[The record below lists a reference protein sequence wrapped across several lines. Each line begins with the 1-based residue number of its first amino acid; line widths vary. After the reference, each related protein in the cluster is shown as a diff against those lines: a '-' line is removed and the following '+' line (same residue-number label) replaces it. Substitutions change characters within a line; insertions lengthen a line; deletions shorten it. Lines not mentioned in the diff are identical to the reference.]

1 LDSPFFLVTYHR
13 WRGRRF
19 QFIAGKYFHHVTVED
34 AMAKSKNRVCLV
46 DDDAAFRE
54 AFRLAVKTAGFET
67 VSYGSAQ
74 EFLAAFEPAKI
85 FCLVL
90 DIRLPGMSGLELQ
103 EILKARKTHIPILVL
118 TGHGDI
124 PMAVQ
129 AIKNGAMDFLEK
141 PFKLDTLVER
151 LHQAQDRYGQSQKLE
166 QERQEIASRISRL
179 TPRELQVFGL
189 MADGMKNMAIAKHL
203 GISRKTL
210 DIHRTKVV
218 EKMKARTWA
227 DLARWRMLHESGA
240 DGTVTLKPGSY
251 IS

>member
-1 LDSPFFLVTYHR
+1 VIPPLAWFSSAF
-13 WRGRRF
+13 
-19 QFIAGKYFHHVTVED
+19 EE
-34 AMAKSKNRVCLV
+34 AMARTKYRVCLV

-54 AFRLAVKTAGFET
+54 SFRLAAKTAGFDT
-67 VSYGSAQ
+67 VAFGSAQ
-74 EFLAAFEPAKI
+74 EFLSAFEPAKVC
-85 FCLVL
+85 CLVL

-103 EILKARKTHIPILVL
+103 EILHARKTHIPILIL
-118 TGHGDI
+118 TGHGDV

-129 AIKNGAMDFLEK
+129 AIKNGALDFLEK
-141 PFKLDTLVER
+141 PLNLDILTER
-151 LHQAQDRYGQSQKLE
+151 LNEACALYVQWQKVE
-166 QERQEIASRISRL
+166 QERQEIAGRMDQL

-189 MADGMKNMAIAKHL
+189 MADGMKNMAIAKYL

-227 DLARWRMLHESGA
+227 DLTRWRMLHESGP
-240 DGTVTLKPGSY
+240 GGSVTIKAGDY